1 MKILELNQA
10 TDSLADYARKVQKEP
25 VILTDEGKP
34 VAALISIENA
44 DWETIA
50 LSTNRQF
57 IELIERSRERHK
69 GEGGISSAEMRKRL
83 KAKTTKRRD

>member
-1 MKILELNQA
+1 MKTLELTQA
-10 TDSLADYARKVQKEP
+10 TDSLAEYARKVLKEP

-50 LSTNRQF
+50 LSANRQF

-69 GEGGISSAEMRKRL
+69 AEGGISSAEIRRRV
-83 KAKTTKRRD
+83 KAKTTRRSK